1 MSDFKSQFNPP
12 SRVVVD
18 MYTQPH
24 VRLESDKGAVKANWL
39 STEVCLNKCNVDMS
53 TKSLSEGE
61 NWCLKKCYNK
71 VLDSKLLID
80 REIEHYTVG
89 NPYH

>member
-1 MSDFKSQFNPP
+1 MSDFTSHFNPP
-12 SRVVVD
+12 SRLIGD
-18 MYTQPH
+18 PYTQPYI
-24 VRLESDKGAVKANWL
+24 RLESDKGRVRANWL

-53 TKSLSEGE
+53 TKSFSEGE

-71 VLDSKLLID
+71 VFDSQLLID
-80 REIEHYTVG
+80 KEIEHYTVG